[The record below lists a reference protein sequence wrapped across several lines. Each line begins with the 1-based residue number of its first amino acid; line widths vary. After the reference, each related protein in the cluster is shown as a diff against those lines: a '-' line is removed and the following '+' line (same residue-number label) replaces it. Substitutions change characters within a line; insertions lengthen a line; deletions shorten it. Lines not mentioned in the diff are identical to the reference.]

1 MALYTYR
8 ALDKQGEIIQDKVEG
23 SGEVAV
29 VHELRQQ
36 GLLVIDV
43 KEQSVAQKD
52 ILAPF
57 KGVKLADLVVFSR
70 QLATMINAG
79 LPIVRALYVLSEQT
93 ENPKLKDV
101 VVEVRKDV
109 EAGSYLSE
117 ALEKHPKAFS
127 RLYVEMVKAGEIGG
141 LLDSVLL
148 RIADQLEK
156 DQDLRRKIR
165 SAMTYPVVVLVLAI
179 LAASFML
186 IFIVPVFA
194 KMFQDLG
201 GTLPLPTRVCMLLS
215 NILTS
220 LWGILLY
227 AAMGLG
233 VYLFFRWKKTEQG
246 RKVWGRTVLK
256 IPAKI
261 GDVVQKVVLARFAR
275 TLGTLSAAGVP
286 ILQAIEITATSS
298 GNWVVEKALLKS
310 RDAIREGIPI
320 YKPLEEEPVFPP
332 MVTRMI
338 AVGEETGD
346 IDGMLTKI
354 AEFYESEVDAAV
366 KALPSKT
373 FSVQYSALAQRIRGG
388 IVLGVFQGTRR
399 QRGGRTFDPRGGLR
413 QPRRGSAPGS
423 GRRGGTSPLRRDGQP
438 LRPQPDHRPRGRRV
452 ARRGRGPSRGRPP
465 HGGQP
470 GQPHKALYRCRGG
483 QHLRAAGGRHA
494 PAPDP
499 RDDPGRRLRGRRRPQ
514 PHYPAGAHRVGLAL
528 PRLRP
533 RYERQSGIRRA
544 DFHPRDGREG
554 PPRKGDD
561 RPSRRG

>member
-8 ALDKQGEIIQDKVEG
+8 ALDKQGEIVQDKLEG
-23 SGEVAV
+23 SGEMAVA
-29 VHELRQQ
+29 HELRQQ

-57 KGVKLADLVVFSR
+57 KGIKLGDLVVFSR

-101 VVEVRKDV
+101 VVAVRKDV
-109 EAGSYLSE
+109 EAGSSLSE
-117 ALEKHPKAFS
+117 ALEKHPEVFS
-127 RLYVEMVKAGEIGG
+127 RLYTEMVKAGEIGG
-141 LLDSVLL
+141 ILDGVLL
-148 RIADQLEK
+148 RLADQLER

-165 SAMTYPVVVLVLAI
+165 SAMTYPIVVLILAI

-201 GTLPLPTRVCMLLS
+201 GTLPLPTRICMLIS
-215 NILTS
+215 DILTS
-220 LWGILLY
+220 IWGVLVY
-227 AAMGLG
+227 AGMALAVVMFL
-233 VYLFFRWKKTEQG
+233 RWKKSESG
-246 RKVWGRTVLK
+246 RKVWGRAVLR

-261 GDVVQKVVLARFAR
+261 GDVVKKATLARFAR
-275 TLGTLSAAGVP
+275 TLATLSAAGVP
-286 ILQAIEITATSS
+286 ILQSIEITATSS

-320 YKPLEEEPVFPP
+320 YKPLETEPVFPP

-366 KALPSKT
+366 KALTSIIEPLMI
-373 FSVQYSALAQRIRGG
+373 VVVGG
-388 IVLGVFQGTRR
+388 IV
-399 QRGGRTFDPRGGLR
+399 
-413 QPRRGSAPGS
+413 
-423 GRRGGTSPLRRDGQP
+423 
-438 LRPQPDHRPRGRRV
+438 
-452 ARRGRGPSRGRPP
+452 
-465 HGGQP
+465 
-470 GQPHKALYRCRGG
+470 
-483 QHLRAAGGRHA
+483 
-494 PAPDP
+494 
-499 RDDPGRRLRGRRRPQ
+499 
-514 PHYPAGAHRVGLAL
+514 GAIVISMYL
-528 PRLRP
+528 PMFKIFELI
-533 RYERQSGIRRA
+533 E
-544 DFHPRDGREG
+544 
-554 PPRKGDD
+554 
-561 RPSRRG
+561 